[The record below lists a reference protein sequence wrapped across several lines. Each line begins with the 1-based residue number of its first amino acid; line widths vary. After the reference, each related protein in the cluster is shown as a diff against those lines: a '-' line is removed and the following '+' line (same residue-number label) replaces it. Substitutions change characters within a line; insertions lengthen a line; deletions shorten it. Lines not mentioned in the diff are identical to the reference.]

1 MADPIRPK
9 QKPRALIQSGK
20 MISLSNKGIFND
32 LYSRTYLR
40 VFRYIFSLLGGPL
53 QDVEDLTAKTYLRA
67 WKSRN
72 SFHGNE
78 NAALG
83 WLLKIAR
90 NLIIDDHRRNELR
103 DDSNHLDPPVM
114 LSSERP
120 LEDEVINNEKKT
132 ILWALLQ
139 ELPSEQREII
149 TLRYLLDFRVNHIA
163 TFLDIPENTVSVKL
177 RRILGHLNTKWQK
190 SKSYERN
197 KV

>member
-1 MADPIRPK
+1 
-9 QKPRALIQSGK
+9 
-20 MISLSNKGIFND
+20 MISLSTKENFND

-67 WKSRN
+67 WKSRK

-90 NLIIDDHRRNELR
+90 NLVIDDYRRNELR
-103 DDSNHLDPPVM
+103 DDSNHLEPPVL

-132 ILWALLQ
+132 ILWGLLQ

-149 TLRYLLDFRVNHIA
+149 TLRYLLDFRVNQVA
-163 TFLDIPENTVSVKL
+163 TFMDIPENTVSVKL
-177 RRILGHLNTKWQK
+177 RRILTHLNTKWQN

-197 KV
+197 DV